1 MTTEPIT
8 DNRLP
13 NLIFYA
19 VVILVGYLVFLV
31 FRPFLGPLAWAA
43 VLAVVFYP
51 MHERLAN
58 RWGNTG
64 AAAASTLLITLI
76 LIVPAGLVAAAF
88 VRQAFQAAQAV
99 HNAVSGGHIPALSRG
114 WAWVQGHFPEL
125 SADDIAQR
133 VQATGEKVAGAA
145 AASMGLVL
153 SHVARFL
160 FDLFVTIF
168 SLFYLLRD
176 GDGLVKTLR
185 VFLPFEESHRERMI
199 REGRDLI
206 FASVTST
213 LVAACIHGVMGGLAF
228 AIGGITAPV
237 FWGVMMAFASLIPL
251 VGSSIV
257 WVPGAIWL
265 MTHGHVGRGIFVIA
279 VGVTVVMVVDY
290 VVRPWLI
297 GERSELSGLMIFISV
312 VGGIGVFG
320 MLGIILGPIVLATAV
335 TIFDIYSERQ
345 PDGRKIARP
354 RLVKRR
360 RVTV

>member
-1 MTTEPIT
+1 
-8 DNRLP
+8 
-13 NLIFYA
+13 
-19 VVILVGYLVFLV
+19 
-31 FRPFLGPLAWAA
+31 
-43 VLAVVFYP
+43 
-51 MHERLAN
+51 
-58 RWGNTG
+58 
-64 AAAASTLLITLI
+64 
-76 LIVPAGLVAAAF
+76 
-88 VRQAFQAAQAV
+88 
-99 HNAVSGGHIPALSRG
+99 
-114 WAWVQGHFPEL
+114 
-125 SADDIAQR
+125 
-133 VQATGEKVAGAA
+133 
-145 AASMGLVL
+145 MGFVL

-206 FASVTST
+206 LASVTST
-213 LVAACIHGVMGGLAF
+213 LVAACIHGVIGGLAF
-228 AIGGITAPV
+228 AIAGITAPV

-265 MTHGHVGRGIFVIA
+265 MSHGHVGRGIFVIA
-279 VGVTVVMVVDY
+279 VGVTVVMMVDY

-320 MLGIILGPIVLATAV
+320 TLGIILGPIVLATAV

-345 PDGRKIARP
+345 PNGRKIARP
-354 RLVKRR
+354 RPGKRR

>member
-1 MTTEPIT
+1 MIPEPIT
-8 DNRLP
+8 DNRLA

-19 VVILVGYLVFLV
+19 VVLMIGYLVFLV
-31 FRPFLGPLAWAA
+31 FHPFFGPLAWAA
-43 VLAVVFYP
+43 VLTVVFYP
-51 MHERLAN
+51 WHERLAN
-58 RWGNTG
+58 HWGNSA
-64 AAAASTLLITLI
+64 AAAASTIIITLI
-76 LIVPAGLVAAAF
+76 LIVPAGLVATAF
-88 VRQAFQAAQAV
+88 VRQAVQAAQAV
-99 HNAVSGGHIPALSRG
+99 HSAVSGGHVPALSRG
-114 WAWVQGHFPEL
+114 WAWLQVHVPEL
-125 SADDIAQR
+125 SSDDIAQR
-133 VQATGEKVAGAA
+133 VQTAGEKVAGAA

-160 FDLFVTIF
+160 FALFVTIF

-176 GDGLVKTLR
+176 GDALVKTLR
-185 VFLPFEESHRERMI
+185 AFLPFEESHRERMI

-213 LVAACIHGVMGGLAF
+213 LVAAAIHGVVGGLAF
-228 AIGGITAPV
+228 GIAGITAPV

-265 MTHGHVGRGIFVIA
+265 MTHRHIGWGIFVIV
-279 VGVTVVMVVDY
+279 VGVAVVVTVDY

-297 GERSELSGLMIFISV
+297 GERSELSGLVIFISV
-312 VGGIGVFG
+312 VGGISVFG
-320 MLGIILGPIVLATAV
+320 TLGIVLGPIVVATAV

-345 PDGRKIARP
+345 PNGHKIARP
-354 RLVKRR
+354 RAGKRH